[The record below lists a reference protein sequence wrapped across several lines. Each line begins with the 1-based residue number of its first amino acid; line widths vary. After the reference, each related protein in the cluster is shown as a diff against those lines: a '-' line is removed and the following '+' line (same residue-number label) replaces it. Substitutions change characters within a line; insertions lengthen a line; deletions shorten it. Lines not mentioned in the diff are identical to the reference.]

1 MKEDIEND
9 NTETLRIRRNYYE
22 KLNANKL
29 HNLEEMDKFLQ
40 TYNLARLDNGE
51 IKNPKRPNEQ
61 KIQSIIKNLLTNK
74 MFAEFYQTFRE
85 Y

>member
-51 IKNPKRPNEQ
+51 IKNPKRPNE
-61 KIQSIIKNLLTNK
+61 
-74 MFAEFYQTFRE
+74 
-85 Y
+85 

>member
-61 KIQSIIKNLLTNK
+61 KIQSIIKNLLTKK